1 MKLIKI
7 SSNILYVFPFFLL
20 SLVSTACDTNDSG
33 KIMSERETNFNY
45 DWKFIKQNIPEASNT
60 EYDDSNWRTVDLPHD
75 WSIEDLP
82 VQDSNQIGPFDKSLE
97 NGKDVGFLRGGNG
110 WYRKNLVIPN
120 QDKDK
125 QFILNFDGVQS
136 QSELWVNGKKVGE
149 NIYGYTPFNFN
160 ITPFLNLDGTKNII
174 AVKVVNPEQNSRW
187 YAGSGIYRNVK
198 LIKTNSIFINDWSVF
213 IKTPAVND
221 RIANVEL
228 DLNVDNK
235 SGIESEITIE
245 AKVFTPK
252 NELISFNENTIIAN
266 PNSKTESSH
275 KISITNPELWDIDSP
290 KLHNLQITLK
300 KDNKVLDV
308 YKTSFGIRSIDFSA
322 EKGFL
327 LNGREV
333 LMKGSCMH
341 HDNGI
346 LGAAAFEGAEERR
359 VSIMKSNG
367 YNAIRTSHNPP
378 STAFLNACDRLGM
391 LVIDETFDQWQK
403 PKRPNDYHLYFDD
416 WWENDT
422 KAMILRDR
430 NHPSVIMWSIGN
442 EIPERA
448 DSSGLAIASAMKN
461 YINTLDTTRP
471 ITHAI
476 CDFWDNPGKEWNYS
490 APAFDLLDVGG
501 YNYKWDK
508 YEEDHEKYPN
518 RIMYGSETFPKEAYE
533 NWKLVEKHPYIIGDF
548 VWTGM
553 DYLGEAGLGNSIY
566 TNDNSTP
573 VEFQKPFPWFNAWC
587 GDIDIIG
594 NKKPQSFYRD
604 VLWGES
610 KLEIAVHEPIPDGKV
625 EGISYWGWRA
635 ETKSWNWKGL
645 EGKLLEVNV
654 YSTYPKIRLELNGN
668 VIAEK
673 DITEESKLTA
683 AFKVAYTEGELKAI
697 ALVDNQEVESKS
709 IITTSQA
716 SSIELKPESNEFNA
730 DKNEIIFI
738 PIEIKDKNGLVI
750 PDGIVPLEISVDGP
764 GKLIAFGNGSPLA
777 DGSFQ
782 DNKSNSFRG
791 KALAIIRS
799 TGEKGNLK
807 VKVIAGTELS
817 VEVSIEA
824 K

>member
-1 MKLIKI
+1 M
-7 SSNILYVFPFFLL
+7 
-20 SLVSTACDTNDSG
+20 
-33 KIMSERETNFNY
+33 
-45 DWKFIKQNIPEASNT
+45 
-60 EYDDSNWRTVDLPHD
+60 
-75 WSIEDLP
+75 
-82 VQDSNQIGPFDKSLE
+82 
-97 NGKDVGFLRGGNG
+97 
-110 WYRKNLVIPN
+110 
-120 QDKDK
+120 
-125 QFILNFDGVQS
+125 
-136 QSELWVNGKKVGE
+136 
-149 NIYGYTPFNFN
+149 
-160 ITPFLNLDGTKNII
+160 
-174 AVKVVNPEQNSRW
+174 KVVNPEQNSRW

-213 IKTPAVND
+213 IKTPVVND

-635 ETKSWNWKGL
+635 ETKSWNWKVL
-645 EGKLLEVNV
+645 EGNLLEVNV